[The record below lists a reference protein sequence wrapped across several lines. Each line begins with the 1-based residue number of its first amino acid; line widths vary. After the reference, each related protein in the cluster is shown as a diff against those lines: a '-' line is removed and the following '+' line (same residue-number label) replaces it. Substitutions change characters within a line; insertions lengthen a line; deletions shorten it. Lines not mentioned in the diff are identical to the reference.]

1 MHDVTKR
8 GLALAVAAGGL
19 LITGAAPAVSAV
31 STHPE
36 HPDHAGTKSQP
47 SDGSSHHAAAIPVN
61 GSQVNQYAGRH
72 KAADGAVGR
81 AAGKPAASPHHA
93 AAAHHP
99 AAPHEAAGHHPA
111 PAHHSSAAPH
121 HGASHSAAPHQPH
134 QPQHAGTAPH
144 GAPGAHPGRPA
155 HPATGAMPQSPAHP
169 EAGGAQAEASDL
181 GSGGLLAGNTV
192 EVPVDA
198 PVNVCG
204 VVATVLGGGDHAAD
218 EHCFNGPGTAG
229 GPNSSAAA
237 VAAGNPGA
245 LSGNVVQIPVSLPA
259 NICGDTATVIGGH
272 DSAEDILCAN
282 NGGPTY
288 STAKAV
294 TANSPGL
301 VSGNVVQMPIDAP
314 LNVCGITANVV
325 AVYDTAA
332 GNKCA
337 NGGEHGHEP
346 MRPHSGYAYGRRGPS
361 VGAGANAVSA
371 NSSGAVTG
379 NVVQVPIEAPINACG
394 DTVDVVGAFN
404 SALDNRCVN
413 ETAGGAAAHA
423 AATGNNGL
431 AAGNVA
437 QLPINIP
444 TEVCGV
450 VAAVGAYG
458 DRAAGNTCVNT
469 GAPTTMSSANT
480 AGETGF
486 VTGNVA
492 QGSVNAPV
500 HVCGDTVGAGIVN
513 SGSEDTDCGTGPACP
528 PPPPVDCTP
537 PPPPPPTNC
546 PPPPPP
552 VTPPPPCH
560 HHHHHHHEHRHH
572 HHHGHHCE
580 HHHGHH
586 GEHHHVPPTEEIGQ
600 LPHTGADVLDYAG
613 IGAGAL
619 VLGAGAIVAARRK
632 SGSAS

>member
-8 GLALAVAAGGL
+8 GLALAVATGGL

-36 HPDHAGTKSQP
+36 HSDHAGTKSQP

-61 GSQVNQYAGRH
+61 EPQVNQYAGRH
-72 KAADGAVGR
+72 KAGDGAAGR
-81 AAGKPAASPHHA
+81 AAGKPAAAPHHT

-99 AAPHEAAGHHPA
+99 AAPHEAAEHHPA
-111 PAHHSSAAPH
+111 PAPHHSASHWAAPRQ
-121 HGASHSAAPHQPH
+121 GR
-134 QPQHAGTAPH
+134 HAGTAPH
-144 GAPGAHPGRPA
+144 GAPGAHPGHPA
-155 HPATGAMPQSPAHP
+155 YPATGAMPHSPAHP

-181 GSGGLLAGNTV
+181 GSGGLLAGNTI
-192 EVPVDA
+192 EMPVDA
-198 PVNVCG
+198 PVNICG
-204 VVATVLGGGDHAAD
+204 VAATVLGGGDHADD
-218 EHCFNGPGTAG
+218 ERCFNGPGTAG
-229 GPNSSAAA
+229 GPNSSASA
-237 VAAGNPGA
+237 VAAGSPGA
-245 LSGNVVQIPVSLPA
+245 LSGNVVQVPVSLPA
-259 NICGDTATVIGGH
+259 NICGDTATVVGGH

-288 STAKAV
+288 STANAV
-294 TANSPGL
+294 AANSPGL
-301 VSGNVVQMPIDAP
+301 VSGNVFQMPIDAP

-337 NGGEHGHEP
+337 NGGEHGHGP
-346 MRPHSGYAYGRRGPS
+346 MRPHSGYAYGTPGPS
-361 VGAGANAVSA
+361 VGAGANAVTA

-379 NVVQVPIEAPINACG
+379 NVVQVPIEAPVNACG

-413 ETAGGAAAHA
+413 ETAGGAAARG
-423 AATGNNGL
+423 AATGDNGL

-469 GAPTTMSSANT
+469 GAPTTMSSADT

-500 HVCGDTVGAGIVN
+500 HVCGTTVGAGFVN

-528 PPPPVDCTP
+528 PPPTECAPPP
-537 PPPPPPTNC
+537 PPPPPPTEC
-546 PPPPPP
+546 TP
-552 VTPPPPCH
+552 PPPPCH
-560 HHHHHHHEHRHH
+560 HEHHHEHRHR

-580 HHHGHH
+580 HHGEHH
-586 GEHHHVPPTEEIGQ
+586 GEHHNVPPTEEIGQ

-613 IGAGAL
+613 ISAGAL
-619 VLGAGAIVAARRK
+619 LLGAGAVVAGRRR